1 MLKGLGEIGQ
11 IMKLQKEFKSIQK
24 KLQKTEI
31 EASCADGSVRAT
43 VNGEYRLVDIQLSD
57 EALQAERRALEKNI
71 MQAVNAAVEK
81 SKEFAAQEMGR
92 LTGGLNIPG
101 LGDFLK

>member
-31 EASCADGSVRAT
+31 EAPCADGSVKAT

-57 EALQAERRALEKNI
+57 EALRADRRALEKNI
-71 MQAVNAAVEK
+71 MQAVNSAVEK

-92 LTGGLNIPG
+92 LTAGHNIPG
-101 LGDFLK
+101 LADFLK

>member
-11 IMKLQKEFKSIQK
+11 IMKLQKEFKAIQK
-24 KLQKTEI
+24 RLQKTET
-31 EASCADGSVRAT
+31 EAASADGSVKAT
-43 VNGEYRLVDIQLSD
+43 VNGEYRLVDIQVSE
-57 EALQAERRALEKNI
+57 EAQRADRRALEKSI
-71 MQAVNAAVEK
+71 IQAVNGAVEK